1 MSSKFCA
8 IFLTFT
14 VFAACHSNPF
24 RQGERLYA
32 HYCSN
37 CHMPDGSGLVGLI
50 PPLAQADYLRD
61 YPDMVPCI
69 IRHGIQ
75 GPMVVNGV
83 TYQQEMAAI
92 PELNEFEIT
101 NIINYIHHAWG
112 NDLGYRTI
120 QEVQAALENCL
131 H

>member
-1 MSSKFCA
+1 
-8 IFLTFT
+8 
-14 VFAACHSNPF
+14 
-24 RQGERLYA
+24 
-32 HYCSN
+32 
-37 CHMPDGSGLVGLI
+37 MPDGSGLVGLI

-75 GPMVVNGV
+75 GPIVVNGV
-83 TYQQEMAAI
+83 TYQQEMAGI

-112 NDLGYRTI
+112 NDLDYRTI